1 MRRSKYSQ
9 STTPMLPRL
18 TNLLVTKLMTNSV
31 SNRFSDSTLS
41 QKNAP
46 TLKRYS
52 SEWYRSILMIFG
64 RNIQKSLEYS
74 LHVSVFM

>member
-1 MRRSKYSQ
+1 
-9 STTPMLPRL
+9 
-18 TNLLVTKLMTNSV
+18 V
-31 SNRFSDSTLS
+31 S

-52 SEWYRSILMIFG
+52 SELQRSILMIFG